1 MMASLLHSG
10 PAALVGVLLL
20 LGGAGSSSPP
30 SAPVASDSTH
40 ARIDTQRV
48 DDQLHIR
55 GLFVNADGPTGAL
68 TYELSVRRNGP
79 AGTARTRQS
88 GTFRTAPG
96 QTDTL
101 STTQVSVQPGARI
114 HLRLRVRR
122 DDVPVDQA
130 RLRHTMP

>member
-20 LGGAGSSSPP
+20 LGGAGAVSSA
-30 SAPVASDSTH
+30 SAPAASDSTH

-48 DDQLHIR
+48 GDQLRIR

-68 TYELSVRRNGP
+68 TYELSVRRDGA
-79 AGTARTRQS
+79 AGTARTTQS

-114 HLRLRVRR
+114 DLRLRVRR
-122 DDVPVDQA
+122 DGTPVGQA